1 MAWTEQE
8 QGALEHMDGK
18 LLVALT
24 QADQRTLKVAVALK
38 LAEIHHQHLR
48 DDGTPYGLQ
57 MIKVLKKGWP

>member
-24 QADQRTLKVAVALK
+24 KADQRTLKVAVGLK
-38 LAEIHHQHLR
+38 IAEIVR
-48 DDGTPYGLQ
+48 DKGSNLQ
-57 MIKVLKKGWP
+57 VVKVLRTGSP